1 MILVWQPQALEDLKS
16 IQHYIAADN
25 PIAAKRI
32 VVATVSMVH
41 DQLTAFPQSGQPGR
55 IEGTRELVVPKTPFI
70 VPYRVTGDT
79 IEILGVHHAS
89 QRWPEAL

>member
-1 MILVWQPQALEDLKS
+1 MKLVWQPQAFEDLKS
-16 IQHYIAADN
+16 IQHYIVADD

-41 DQLTAFPQSGQPGR
+41 DQLTAFPQSGRPGR

-79 IEILGVHHAS
+79 IEILGVHRAS
-89 QRWPEAL
+89 QRWPEAF